1 MNASPAEQMRLLD
14 LQALDAQ
21 LDRLAHRRATLPEIA
36 ELQRIGGEQA
46 ATRDDVVVAETEAG
60 DIRREQDKFEGDIAQ
75 VRQRIVRDQQRMD
88 AGAVSSAKELESLQ
102 HEIDSLHRRQTAL
115 EDSEIEVMERL
126 EVVEN
131 RLASLVARSEQLA
144 AASKETEERRDA
156 ALAEIDVEVR
166 AVQADREGLAPT
178 LPADLLALYDK
189 LRAQFGG
196 VGAAA
201 LRQKRCDGCRLEL
214 NATDIGRVRAAE
226 EDEVL
231 RCEEC
236 RRILVRTPEAGI

>member
-1 MNASPAEQMRLLD
+1 MRLLD

-166 AVQADREGLAPT
+166 AVQADREGLTPT

>member
-1 MNASPAEQMRLLD
+1 MRLLD

-131 RLASLVARSEQLA
+131 RLASLVARSEHLA

-166 AVQADREGLAPT
+166 AVQADREGLTPT

>member
-1 MNASPAEQMRLLD
+1 MRLLD

>member
-1 MNASPAEQMRLLD
+1 MRLLD

-144 AASKETEERRDA
+144 AGSKETEERRDA